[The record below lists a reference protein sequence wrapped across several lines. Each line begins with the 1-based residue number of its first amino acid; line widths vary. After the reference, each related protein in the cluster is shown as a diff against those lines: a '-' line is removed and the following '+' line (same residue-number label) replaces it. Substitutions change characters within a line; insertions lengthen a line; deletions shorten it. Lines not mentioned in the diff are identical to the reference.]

1 MSLPESK
8 SIFNNKTSIES
19 CWEFAKMWQTL
30 ANGGKEKWS
39 NPLWRFDC
47 GFKLDFDG
55 PIFSISSRF
64 YPPTKNYG
72 ERWDGKVHLNLFEK
86 EVSIKSF
93 DCETLEELKI
103 KVEEYINQVAFTLE
117 NAFAKM
123 G

>member
-1 MSLPESK
+1 MAEKK
-8 SIFNNKTSIES
+8 SGVIRYGVLI
-19 CWEFAKMWQTL
+19 AD
-30 ANGGKEKWS
+30 S
-39 NPLWRFDC
+39 NLILMALFFPFLQ
-47 GFKLDFDG
+47 DFT
-55 PIFSISSRF
+55 
-64 YPPTKNYG
+64 PPTKNYG